1 MAVMPYQ
8 GIYIGF
14 PTIFNPFGAIPPPRT
29 NFTRINQIELSVSR
43 DLYNWERVAD
53 RPYLLVWNRGIILIT
68 EPVSCLCQVNQ

>member
-14 PTIFNPFGAIPPPRT
+14 PSIFNPFGAIPPPRT

-43 DLYNWERVAD
+43 DLYNWE
-53 RPYLLVWNRGIILIT
+53 LVWNRGIILIT